1 MPFKKIK
8 PLLSPDIEFCIH
20 KLKNILTLNDQKSRR
35 IAEFFKIPFLS
46 RFTKGDVVWRDDN
59 YRERYKSYRHFQKNR
74 LLKAQIPLRMEAE
87 TRFGMS
93 FRTEPRFPMAD
104 IRLCQFYL
112 SLPNYIKHEGAM
124 TRTAFR
130 HALKEYLPA
139 TVLYFLQYYS
149 CHCRIV

>member
-1 MPFKKIK
+1 MI
-8 PLLSPDIEFCIH
+8 C
-20 KLKNILTLNDQKSRR
+20 
-35 IAEFFKIPFLS
+35 
-46 RFTKGDVVWRDDN
+46 VVL
-59 YRERYKSYRHFQKNR
+59 R

-139 TVLYFLQYYS
+139 TVLARDNKSGTTAPFRVTPKALDIRQETLKNLFSSFGDPNELYNIIIRQSIGNKYNEIAMLELLRWFEKNFGNL
-149 CHCRIV
+149 